1 MGEQPGMRT
10 IVDRDG
16 SVRLRDDR
24 SGVETRVVG
33 RAALMLRWHAR
44 HADELDGWSC
54 PTCGALVGALHWR
67 ERDAA
72 PSHYVCPEGHVSH
85 AVEHHAPKAELLN

>member
-1 MGEQPGMRT
+1 MQT

-33 RAALMLRWHAR
+33 RAAVMLRWHVQ
-44 HADELDGWSC
+44 HAAELDVWSC
-54 PTCGALVGALHWR
+54 PTCGALVGAMHWR
-67 ERDAA
+67 EIDAA
-72 PSHYVCPEGHVSH
+72 PSHYVCPEGHVSL
-85 AVEHHAPKAELLN
+85 AVEHHAPKGELLN